1 MAKLGGQA
9 APRPNPAGEGGSDG
23 PAASQAVQDAGAQ
36 DSTAANASGPQADNT
51 DKADVA
57 MSDPKDTPAPPIKQ
71 DEPKPKINIT
81 SSSTTSLPQQN
92 PFSQLGIEKVNGEP
106 QRANAT
112 PPAGRPL
119 TPLKRDRPLSS
130 SGRSSSRAGETP
142 EQWEDRILG
151 NVFRLSLDSDHQ
163 VDGHGNRIHYLKAT
177 RNELEEQHEPLRL
190 NTSLLDQ
197 VILEAA
203 SNLNKDTAPLVYLLG
218 CWKRISRQYKAL
230 RKFGENDPKFAV
242 IKEARRLCMSYCVF
256 AITMPE
262 MFGLVKLYLR
272 RWDYAEVIIVSKA
285 PVGVPSPHILWSMTP
300 RMRGSSTLS
309 FLTNWLHDAV
319 KTKASHPLWLKPRNI

>member
-1 MAKLGGQA
+1 
-9 APRPNPAGEGGSDG
+9 
-23 PAASQAVQDAGAQ
+23 
-36 DSTAANASGPQADNT
+36 
-51 DKADVA
+51 
-57 MSDPKDTPAPPIKQ
+57 MSDSHSTPAPPIEQ
-71 DEPKPKINIT
+71 DVPKPKINIT
-81 SSSTTSLPQQN
+81 SSSSSSLQQN

-106 QRANAT
+106 PRANVA
-112 PPAGRPL
+112 PPGGRPL

-130 SGRSSSRAGETP
+130 SGRSSSRAGESP

-151 NVFRLSLDSDHQ
+151 NVFRLSLDSDHH
-163 VDGHGNRIHYLKAT
+163 VDGHGNRIHYLEAT

-190 NTSLLDQ
+190 STGLLDQ

-203 SNLNKDTAPLVYLLG
+203 SNLDKDTAPLDYLLG

-262 MFGLVKLYLR
+262 MFELVELYL
-272 RWDYAEVIIVSKA
+272 W
-285 PVGVPSPHILWSMTP
+285 
-300 RMRGSSTLS
+300 
-309 FLTNWLHDAV
+309 
-319 KTKASHPLWLKPRNI
+319 